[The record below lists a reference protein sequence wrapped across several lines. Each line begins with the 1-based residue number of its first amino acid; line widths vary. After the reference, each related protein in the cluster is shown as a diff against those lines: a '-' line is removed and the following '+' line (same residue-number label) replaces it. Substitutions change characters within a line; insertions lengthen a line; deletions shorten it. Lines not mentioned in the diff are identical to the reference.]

1 MQTCKI
7 CKLEKEVN
15 FVRLGSNGSLL
26 YADEQGR
33 LWKGKTCA
41 DCQAKRRKEQRN
53 KAKDT
58 PNPENPS
65 E

>member
-7 CKLEKEVN
+7 CKLEKEAT
-15 FVRLGSNGSLL
+15 FVKLGKNGGFV

-33 LWKGKTCA
+33 LWKGKMCA

-53 KAKDT
+53 RAKAT
-58 PNPENPS
+58 PNPESMS